1 MPGADME
8 KRKTPGDS
16 LGRLRALADSGASL
30 AVILLACAVVYD
42 IAARKV
48 SSDRPPSLSAVDRRP
63 APVPEE
69 PMSLDGAW
77 VEGNR
82 SAGLAIVEYAD
93 FQCPYCRLF
102 ANTTMLDLRKKSLD
116 KGEVLFAFRHLPLTG
131 IHPLAEKAARV
142 AECAG
147 RQGHFW
153 EMHDW
158 LFRDQR
164 NLNDPLKPTVTG
176 QIGLDRTKL
185 ASCVSSGSAGRIAQ
199 DAEEAKSLL
208 VTGTPTFFVGIVR
221 PDRRVKVIRRV
232 SGAVGLKEFSETLDP
247 LLRTTGG

>member
-16 LGRLRALADSGASL
+16 LGRLRALPDSGASL
-30 AVILLACAVVYD
+30 AAILLACAVVYD

-93 FQCPYCRLF
+93 FQCPSCRLL

-158 LFRDQR
+158 LFRDR
-164 NLNDPLKPTVTG
+164 PNSTTLFKPTVTG
-176 QIGLDRTKL
+176 QIGLESNQAGELCLFRFGGKNRPG
-185 ASCVSSGSAGRIAQ
+185 CRRGQVSSQS
-199 DAEEAKSLL
+199 
-208 VTGTPTFFVGIVR
+208 TGTPTFFVGR
-221 PDRRVKVIRRV
+221 S
-232 SGAVGLKEFSETLDP
+232 SG
-247 LLRTTGG
+247 RTGG